1 MNQVVPNTPSISH
14 EAFKAK
20 HALYE
25 ISKGDVFV
33 PNHDIIRL
41 FKSAGE
47 NVLQDPSISQNLKDI
62 YLESLPLIED
72 VDLEEIKDSILQR
85 LVDTMKGLIK

>member
-1 MNQVVPNTPSISH
+1 MNQVVPNTPNISH
-14 EAFKAK
+14 EAFRAK

-25 ISKGDVFV
+25 ISKGDIFV

-41 FKSAGE
+41 CESAGE
-47 NVLQDPSISQNLKDI
+47 NVLQDPLIAQRIKDI
-62 YLESLPLIED
+62 YLESLPVIED
-72 VDLEEIKDSILQR
+72 VDLEEIRDSILQR

>member
-1 MNQVVPNTPSISH
+1 MNQVNTPRISH

-25 ISKGDVFV
+25 ISKGHVFV
-33 PNHDIIRL
+33 PKHDVIRL
-41 FKSAGE
+41 FESAGE

-62 YLESLPLIED
+62 YLESLPVIED

>member
-25 ISKGDVFV
+25 ISKGDIFV

-47 NVLQDPSISQNLKDI
+47 NVLQDPLIAQSLKKI
-62 YLESLPLIED
+62 YLEYLKSLPVIEK
-72 VDLEEIKDSILQR
+72 INDSILQR
-85 LVDTMKGLIK
+85 LVDTIKNLIK